1 MPVRSGEAMSQANRK
16 ETVSALKLVP
26 PEPAESPLGRKRTR
40 CASIS
45 PQAVEDLIPYSTKD
59 LKYLWTMWDE
69 AQRHHQHSRRY
80 RNIYGG
86 AVGVIL
92 TGWLISGLGLSGSAP
107 LGGILMLA
115 GTLIGVW
122 YSLKSL
128 FHQSQSGPKR

>member
-1 MPVRSGEAMSQANRK
+1 MSQTR
-16 ETVSALKLVP
+16 LKATGTPLRLIL
-26 PEPAESPLGRKRTR
+26 PESSEPSLEREGAR

-45 PQAVEDLIPYSTKD
+45 PKNVEDLIPYSAKE

-69 AQRHHQHSRRY
+69 AQRHYQPGLRY
-80 RNIYGG
+80 RNIYAG
-86 AVGVIL
+86 AMGVIL
-92 TGWLISGLGLSGSAP
+92 TGWLIYGMGLSLSAP

-128 FHQSQSGPKR
+128 FHQSQSGPKG